1 MNPQTLRLVAQDQGS
16 QKSQPVQ
23 GAYEVALPAEE
34 LPTIDGYWGGK
45 SVFPGM

>member
-1 MNPQTLRLVAQDQGS
+1 MNPQTLWLVAQDQAS

-23 GAYEVALPAEE
+23 GAYEVALPGEE
-34 LPTIDGYWGGK
+34 LLTIDDYRGGK